1 MADAAWRVT
10 AARGRRSAGWS
21 AAHPGRQQCG
31 RRASRQPNVFAHP
44 RIPFGRPLLSRRPDV
59 HGLHVPHLLTVSGSL
74 RTGSSNTALLAAA
87 ALVAPPT
94 VTVSPFDALAALPA
108 FSPDLEESGQVP
120 NAVADW
126 RTALAAADAVLIS
139 SPEYA
144 HGIPGVLKN
153 ALDWVVGS
161 GELVGK
167 RVGLLSASSASRFAH
182 PQLVEV
188 LSVMSATMVAE
199 ATVVLDVPRRGSTAE
214 QVAADPAVAPA
225 LAAAVAALLSV

>member
-1 MADAAWRVT
+1 M
-10 AARGRRSAGWS
+10 
-21 AAHPGRQQCG
+21 
-31 RRASRQPNVFAHP
+31 
-44 RIPFGRPLLSRRPDV
+44 
-59 HGLHVPHLLTVSGSL
+59 PHLLTVSGSL
-74 RTGSSNTALLAAA
+74 RTGSSNTALLTAA

-108 FSPDLEESGQVP
+108 FSPDLEESGPVP

-126 RTALAAADAVLIS
+126 RAALAAADAVLIS

-144 HGIPGVLKN
+144 HGMPGVLKN

-188 LSVMSATMVAE
+188 LSVMSAAMVAE
-199 ATVVLDVPRRGSTAE
+199 ATVVLDVPRRGATAE
-214 QVAADPAVAPA
+214 QLAADPAVAPA
-225 LAAAVAALLSV
+225 LAAAVAALLSA